1 MHRYFPAAAG
11 LFFLGCAEPA
21 VEREP
26 ESRSPAKSAVALT
39 PENAMEYVALCFDG
53 CGPAPAGVRDAIA
66 RDPEILKRFEDI
78 LIGQFSAPYSDTSRV
93 LRFLAESGDP
103 RFLDH
108 FLRYA
113 RLEEP
118 RPHLG
123 IFGSAVYGLSRH
135 ADTSGAAR
143 ARLNAALDTEG
154 VRHQTIEVLMCV
166 RTRTALELLR
176 SRSFATYLPEFQAR
190 FRRILAQDPLM
201 PGVGLWPC
209 EEDTSRPVG

>member
-1 MHRYFPAAAG
+1 MHSYFATAAG
-11 LFFLGCAEPA
+11 LFLVGCAEPA

-39 PENAMEYVALCFDG
+39 PETALDYVALCIDG
-53 CGPAPAGVRDAIA
+53 CAPAPAGVRDAIA

-78 LIGQFSAPYSDTSRV
+78 LNGQFSAPYSDTSLV

-103 RFLDH
+103 RFVDH

-113 RLEEP
+113 RLEGP
-118 RPHLG
+118 RPHLA
-123 IFGSAVYGLSRH
+123 IFGAAVYGLSRH

-143 ARLNAALDTEG
+143 ARLNAALNTEE
-154 VRHQTIEVLMCV
+154 VRHQTVEVLMCV

-176 SRSFATYLPEFQAR
+176 SHSFAMYLPDFQAR
-190 FRRILAQDPLM
+190 FRRLLAEKPLM
-201 PGVGLWPC
+201 PGVGHWPC